1 MIDDNTTGAEN
12 SSLNEDVLNDS
23 LDAYTQTEGASDKPK
38 NFGSAEPEVVKQSI
52 GPEKKSKK
60 KLFIVLASFV
70 VVAFAMIVVIGE
82 SRKGEA
88 PPQDEYTASADD
100 FLETIEPSQYDD
112 STFSDDNADVFIEES
127 VAVIPA
133 VRSEAL
139 MEVVKANALDATPAI
154 QIKPIEQGSQK
165 NTVNVDT
172 KIPPLTEIKANTQ
185 QQTLSSDGLAAVGV
199 LINDA
204 LTTMSKMQVEE
215 QTADTAYRSEQ
226 DIKMTVLANEITLL
240 RSEIKS
246 LLLVVKSKESDISK
260 SQSAQIQPTE
270 IQATKRASY
279 VAPNLTWV
287 TFVEGRGVAIVD
299 GTTRE
304 LGLEVNEQL
313 KGRGTIKSISSK
325 GCITFFEAAK
335 EYAPTN
341 GSCDFLR
348 D

>member
-1 MIDDNTTGAEN
+1 MIDDKTTGAEN

-38 NFGSAEPEVVKQSI
+38 NFRAAEPEAVKQSI
-52 GPEKKSKK
+52 KPEKKSKK
-60 KLFIVLASFV
+60 KLFVGLVLFV
-70 VVAFAMIVVIGE
+70 VIAFAVIVVIGE

-100 FLETIEPSQYDD
+100 FLEAIEPSQYDD
-112 STFSDDNADVFIEES
+112 SPFEDDNADVIIEES

-133 VRSEAL
+133 VRSEVL
-139 MEVVKANALDATPAI
+139 TEVVKANSFDATPAT
-154 QIKPIEQGSQK
+154 QIKPIDQGSKQT
-165 NTVNVDT
+165 TVNVDT
-172 KIPPLTEIKANTQ
+172 RIPPLSEIKVNTHQ
-185 QQTLSSDGLAAVGV
+185 QAMSSDGLAAVEV

-204 LTTMSKMQVEE
+204 LTTMSKMQVEA

-240 RSEIKS
+240 RGEIKS
-246 LLLVVKSKESDISK
+246 LLLVVKSNESEISK
-260 SQSAQIQPTE
+260 SQPAQIQPTE
-270 IQATKRASY
+270 IKATKRASY

-325 GCITFFEAAK
+325 GCITFVEGAK